1 MLEYVYLIL
10 AAVLSFIISANNSA
24 NSVGTLYGSRMT
36 RYTTAALY
44 SGFFIALGTVLE
56 GWKMG
61 NAIGGGIVESPLT
74 LSMALM
80 VLLTTAI
87 LMLLFTL
94 LSIPLSSSQIM
105 VGSIVGVGIAT
116 GLFINLSFVSLVGIS
131 WILTFLFS
139 MGLAYFFYALLSHF
153 APHMGFL
160 FISRF
165 YTLSLLLGCAFISYT
180 LGANTLGLVAS
191 MNPSPLS
198 LALVAI
204 SSILGVYFLGKR
216 TVRTAGKRIIRL
228 DPPRAFSAQI
238 AGAIVV
244 EIFTQMHFPV
254 SVTQAII
261 GGIIGTGLIKGYREM
276 NKKLLMELGISWIAA
291 PIISLLLTLLIL
303 KVSSLP

>member
-1 MLEYVYLIL
+1 MLEYAYLGL
-10 AAVLSFIISANNSA
+10 AAILSFIISANNSA
-24 NSVGTLYGSRMT
+24 NSVGTLYGSRIT

-44 SGFFIALGTVLE
+44 SGFLMALGTLLE
-56 GWKMG
+56 GWKMSG
-61 NAIGGGIVESPLT
+61 AIGGGIVESPLT

-105 VGSIVGVGIAT
+105 VGSIIGVSIAS
-116 GLFINLSFVSLVGIS
+116 GLYVNFSFVSLIGVS
-131 WILTFLFS
+131 WLLTFIFS
-139 MGLAYFFYALLSHF
+139 MGLAYFFYALLYRF
-153 APHMGFL
+153 APRMRYL
-160 FISRF
+160 SISRF

-191 MNPSPLS
+191 MNPSPIS
-198 LALVAI
+198 LVLVAI
-204 SSILGVYFLGKR
+204 SSILGVYFMGKR

-276 NKKLLMELGISWIAA
+276 NKKLLMELGVSWIAA
-291 PIISLLLTLLIL
+291 PVISLLLTLFIL